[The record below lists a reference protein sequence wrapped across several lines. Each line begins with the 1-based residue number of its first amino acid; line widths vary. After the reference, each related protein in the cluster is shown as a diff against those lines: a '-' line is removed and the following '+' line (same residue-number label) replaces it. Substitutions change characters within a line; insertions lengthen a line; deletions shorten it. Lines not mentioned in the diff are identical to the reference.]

1 MLIQKSHR
9 NGYDHAIRQT
19 GITLVEFGMIKETRA
34 WEMRAAITENTV
46 AAAYFPEFENY
57 RNMPLEEFIT
67 IAHEAGV
74 PVIVDASAEI
84 PPVANLTRFTE
95 LGADLTVFS
104 GGKDICGPQS
114 SGLILGRADLI
125 RACALNTSPNYSIGR
140 PMKVGK
146 EEIAGLI
153 TALELYLKQDF
164 AAEEQMWEDMVAS
177 IVEMLA
183 GVPGL
188 HARRV
193 SPGEPGIQ
201 PNWIPRVYLDWDE
214 DVILLSREE
223 VKHRLLLGTPAIAV
237 GTSSTGLFVNPQTLQ
252 PGQESIVGQRLREL
266 FLL

>member
-1 MLIQKSHR
+1 MR
-9 NGYDHAIRQT
+9 GRCVRQS
-19 GITLVEFGMIKETRA
+19 LKTRSP
-34 WEMRAAITENTV
+34 
-46 AAAYFPEFENY
+46 AAYFPEFENY
-57 RNMPLEEFIT
+57 RNMHLEEFIA

-84 PPVANLTRFTE
+84 PPVENLTRFTK

-114 SGLILGRADLI
+114 SGLILGRAALI
-125 RACALNTSPNYSIGR
+125 EACALNTSPNYSIGR

-164 AAEEQMWEDMVAS
+164 TAEEQMWEDMVAS

-183 GVPGL
+183 SVPGL

-214 DVILLSREE
+214 EVILLSREE
-223 VKHRLLLGTPAIAV
+223 VKHRLRLGRRLSPSVRRPRAC
-237 GTSSTGLFVNPQTLQ
+237 SSTHRRCNPARRPLSVNACASCSCCNCAAKRRPNSRIHAPLADIRPGALSFVP
-252 PGQESIVGQRLREL
+252 
-266 FLL
+266 